1 LFENCVTTNNCSPET
16 ANLRENIKES
26 GIDDESKN
34 ALIERFDDIN
44 ELSEIFTEISNDVM
58 GSYFSIS

>member
-1 LFENCVTTNNCSPET
+1 LIPET

-58 GSYFSIS
+58 GSYVQSRQRSFVLLL